1 MNRLIIM
8 AAAAAT
14 GLGAACAAEDNGQGT
29 ARNWRLTVGG
39 LARGSMK
46 AQVGDLGSKRCEA
59 YGAELDFQYRAFQA
73 GDFSLW
79 TGVGGTYVP
88 KQKMGSSS
96 FYECDASDPTITVE
110 DGGKG
115 RLEAAMGE
123 FRILLVPEYA
133 LTERWMVGAR
143 IGAAFDWVRGTVD
156 STVWSRT
163 DIHVPGLPSTV
174 IPVGPFRENDHF
186 TEFVTQ
192 AVLGLQTTYLLT
204 DSVGLYANVDYRCG
218 GNATFE
224 KGGERYAELN
234 LDGWCAGVG
243 AVVSF

>member
-14 GLGAACAAEDNGQGT
+14 GLGTACAAEDNGQGT

-79 TGVGGTYVP
+79 TGLGGTYVP
-88 KQKMGSSS
+88 KQKMGSWA
-96 FYECDASDPTITVE
+96 FAEIDNSDPAITLE
-110 DGGKG
+110 DYGTGKM
-115 RLEAAMGE
+115 EAAVGE
-123 FRILLVPEYA
+123 FRLLLVPEYA
-133 LTERWMVGAR
+133 LTERWTVGAR
-143 IGAAFDWVRGTVD
+143 MGVAFDWVRATFKLSEWGFMND
-156 STVWSRT
+156 RLSGISFPYGPYSET
-163 DIHVPGLPSTV
+163 DRVT
-174 IPVGPFRENDHF
+174 D
-186 TEFVTQ
+186 FVAQ
-192 AVLGLQTTYLLT
+192 AILGLETTYMLT
-204 DSVGLYANVDYRCG
+204 DSFGLYANIDYRCG

-224 KGGERYAELN
+224 ADGDRLGELN
-234 LDGWCAGVG
+234 MDGWCAGVG
-243 AVVSF
+243 AVIVF

>member
-14 GLGAACAAEDNGQGT
+14 GLGAACAAEDGGQGMAT

-79 TGVGGTYVP
+79 TGLGGTYVP
-88 KQKMGSSS
+88 KQKMGSWA
-96 FYECDASDPTITVE
+96 FAEIDNSDPAITLE
-110 DGGKG
+110 DYGTGKM
-115 RLEAAMGE
+115 EAAVGE
-123 FRILLVPEYA
+123 FRLLLVPEYA
-133 LTERWMVGAR
+133 LTERWTVGAR
-143 IGAAFDWVRGTVD
+143 VGVAFDWVRATFKLSEWGVM
-156 STVWSRT
+156 
-163 DIHVPGLPSTV
+163 
-174 IPVGPFRENDHF
+174 NDHLSGI
-186 TEFVTQ
+186 TLPYGPYNETDRVTDFVAQ
-192 AVLGLQTTYLLT
+192 AILGLETTYMLT
-204 DSVGLYANVDYRCG
+204 DGFGLYANIDYRCG
-218 GNATFE
+218 GNATFDVD
-224 KGGERYAELN
+224 GDRIGELN
-234 LDGWCAGVG
+234 LDGWCVGVG

>member
-1 MNRLIIM
+1 MNKIMM
-8 AAAAAT
+8 AAVAAT
-14 GLGAACAAEDNGQGT
+14 GIFAAGAAESGQGP
-29 ARNWRLTVGG
+29 ANGWRLSVGG

-46 AQVGDLGSKRCEA
+46 AQVGDLAAKRCEA
-59 YGAELDFQYRAFQA
+59 YGADFDVQYRAFSS

-133 LTERWMVGAR
+133 LTERWTVGAR

-234 LDGWCAGVG
+234 LDGWCVGAGVVL
-243 AVVSF
+243 AF

>member
-14 GLGAACAAEDNGQGT
+14 GLGAACAAEDGQGT

-79 TGVGGTYVP
+79 TGLGGTYVP
-88 KQKMGSSS
+88 KQKMGSWA
-96 FYECDASDPTITVE
+96 FAEIDNSDPAITLE
-110 DGGKG
+110 DYGTGKM
-115 RLEAAMGE
+115 EAAVGE
-123 FRILLVPEYA
+123 FRLLLVPEYA
-133 LTERWMVGAR
+133 LTERWTVGAR
-143 IGAAFDWVRGTVD
+143 VGVAFDWVRATFKLSEWGVM
-156 STVWSRT
+156 
-163 DIHVPGLPSTV
+163 
-174 IPVGPFRENDHF
+174 NDHLSGI
-186 TEFVTQ
+186 TLPYGPYNETDRVTDFVAQ
-192 AVLGLQTTYLLT
+192 AILGLETTYMLT
-204 DSVGLYANVDYRCG
+204 DGFGLYANVDYRCG

-234 LDGWCAGVG
+234 LDGWCVGAGVVL
-243 AVVSF
+243 AF